1 MGTPLAGIHDRGCGS
16 IQSFSARRG
25 VPGTVPRALGSLGF
39 GTLSWVTYKRT
50 YSRDG
55 EEWWQT
61 CRRVMEGIMTVYR
74 VHCLEQGLPWDATE
88 AHRITEAAYER
99 VWEFKWTPPGR
110 GLWIMGTRFMYERG
124 GAALNNCG
132 FISTKNIASNYA
144 DPFVWVLNSKP
155 VFARAARANSSDT
168 FSMDPPRASSLGEP
182 P

>member
-1 MGTPLAGIHDRGCGS
+1 MIVDVDRYRVFQLGEEFLAPYREHS
-16 IQSFSARRG
+16 
-25 VPGTVPRALGSLGF
+25 VHWGF

-124 GAALNNCG
+124 GAALNNWG